1 MANIKS
7 KTKARAK
14 DIKRARTNEH
24 NPIRI
29 INCSNQMIP
38 VQLSAEGEDFFRG
51 QQQIQLQS
59 GKDVLI
65 DEKYLIKG
73 QAENLQQ
80 RGLLKLIKPTV
91 SE

>member
-1 MANIKS
+1 MANTKS
-7 KTKARAK
+7 KTKAK
-14 DIKRARTNEH
+14 DIKRARTKER

-38 VQLSAEGEDFFRG
+38 IQLSAEGEDFFRG
-51 QQQIQLQS
+51 QQQIQLRS

-73 QAENLQQ
+73 QTENLQQ
-80 RGLLKLIKPTV
+80 RGLLKLIKQTV

>member
-1 MANIKS
+1 MANIAK
-7 KTKARAK
+7 KK
-14 DIKRARTNEH
+14 DIKRVRTKER

-29 INCSNQMIP
+29 INCSNQMIAI
-38 VQLSAEGEDFFRG
+38 QLTAEGEDFFRG

-65 DEKYLIKG
+65 DEKYLIRG

-80 RGLLKLIKPTV
+80 RGLLKLIKQVV